1 MNDRTQRAR
10 FSGPVRVLFALLAL
24 PGHWRAR
31 RRNLEEVEALSGERL
46 RDIGL
51 SELGRARM
59 VHAI

>member
-1 MNDRTQRAR
+1 MNVSKQRTRS
-10 FSGPVRVLFALLAL
+10 SGSVRLFFAILAL
-24 PGHWRAR
+24 PGQWRAR
-31 RRNLEEVEALSGERL
+31 RRNLKEVEALSGERL